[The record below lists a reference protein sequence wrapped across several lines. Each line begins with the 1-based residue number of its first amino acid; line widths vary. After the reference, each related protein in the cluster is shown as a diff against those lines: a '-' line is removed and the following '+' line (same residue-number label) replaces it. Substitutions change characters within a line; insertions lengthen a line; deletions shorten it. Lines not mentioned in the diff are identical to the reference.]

1 MLCTMGSQ
9 TREEIEAVRTDEVKK
24 TLDKVLEGL
33 SMSIQGLPAIP
44 QEWKEKER
52 MEES

>member
-44 QEWKEKER
+44 QE
-52 MEES
+52 